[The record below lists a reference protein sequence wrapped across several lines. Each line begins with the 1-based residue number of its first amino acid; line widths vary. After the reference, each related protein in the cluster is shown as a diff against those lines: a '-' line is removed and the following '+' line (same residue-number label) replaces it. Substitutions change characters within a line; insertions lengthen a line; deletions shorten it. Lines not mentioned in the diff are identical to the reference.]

1 MDAISRIDRL
11 VKCHP
16 AVLFLKG
23 TPKRPLSE
31 GSMLAVRALNG
42 CLEQVHLVDI
52 TRDPEIR
59 AFLPKYADL
68 EGFPQF
74 YLQGD
79 LIGGHEV
86 MLELAERGELCRML
100 ESIHQQWQKAS

>member
-1 MDAISRIDRL
+1 MDAIRRIEQL

-16 AVLFLKG
+16 AVLFMKG
-23 TPKRPLSE
+23 TAQRPLSE
-31 GSMLAVRALNG
+31 GSWQAIQALNG
-42 CLEQVHLVDI
+42 CVEQVHVVDI

-86 MLELAERGELCRML
+86 MSELASRGQLCRML
-100 ESIHQQWQKAS
+100 ASIHQQLQKAS